1 MTDVEA
7 KHQVV
12 IDMFRRGSSREE
24 IEVVTGYQQ
33 QTISKVLSEANLI
46 MPRRFVRDYADT
58 IRDMHDEGHTVKEI
72 AKTIDFSV
80 CNVREWMKQQ
90 GLYTQK
96 GSRKQPEETWEE
108 ELKNLTFA
116 KERPLEVPYEHKG
129 IKYMDRFQ
137 MLAGG

>member
-1 MTDVEA
+1 MTDEIKE
-7 KHQVV
+7 KHQLV
-12 IDMFRRGSSREE
+12 IDMFKRGCSRADIEE
-24 IEVVTGYQQ
+24 VTGYQQ
-33 QTISKVLSEANLI
+33 QYISTILSNANLVTK
-46 MPRRFVRDYADT
+46 RYVRDHADT
-58 IRDMHDEGHTVKEI
+58 IRSMHDEGHTVKEI
-72 AKTIDFSV
+72 AKAIDFSES
-80 CNVREWMKQQ
+80 NVREWMKQQ

-96 GSRKQPEETWEE
+96 DYRKKPEKTWEE